1 MPFQNGAVWFL
12 QPLGDREEDL
22 VGFMEGPGME
32 QNSAMLGQTDPQ
44 DHPAPQA
51 APSAHSPSSGA
62 IATLTGAAT
71 EPGWLQEQAQAGI
84 TRETPPSYSV
94 PWRPPGW
101 VIQTAA
107 LFTAL

>member
-1 MPFQNGAVWFL
+1 M
-12 QPLGDREEDL
+12 
-22 VGFMEGPGME
+22 GFMEGPGME

-71 EPGWLQEQAQAGI
+71 EPGWLQEQENRLELPGKPLRVILYPGGLQAG
-84 TRETPPSYSV
+84 
-94 PWRPPGW
+94 
-101 VIQTAA
+101 
-107 LFTAL
+107 